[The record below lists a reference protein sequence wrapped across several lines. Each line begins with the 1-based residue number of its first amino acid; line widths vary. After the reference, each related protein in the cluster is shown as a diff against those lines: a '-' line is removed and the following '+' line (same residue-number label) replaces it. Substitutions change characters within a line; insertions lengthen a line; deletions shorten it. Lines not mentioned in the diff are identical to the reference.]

1 MEIGNN
7 YFGEVVIS
15 HQAFRTLS
23 LARPHWRRQLEQR
36 RALRLTCRQLQ
47 QLPVE
52 REHEHWRVVRV

>member
-1 MEIGNN
+1 MYDLGKLLI
-7 YFGEVVIS
+7 
-15 HQAFRTLS
+15 RTWPG

-36 RALRLTCRQLQ
+36 RALRFTGRQLQ